1 MAGQYGHGLRLKKM
15 RELYLQSE
23 SQYADYFLKEDQP
36 QPSPAVAE
44 PQPEESSEEEVEEAE
59 DGGEFS
65 VAEYIGML
73 SKEDR
78 ETFKQ
83 ENPQLPP
90 LFFMTKKEKKRYFED
105 VNRKFKRVLEKIP
118 QRSSRTKKIL
128 KFKNDFEVK
137 PFCDKERV
145 VSLAHAK
152 EFKEQ
157 YHQKI
162 HFS

>member
-1 MAGQYGHGLRLKKM
+1 M
-15 RELYLQSE
+15 QSE
-23 SQYADYFLKEDQP
+23 NLYADYFPNEEHLHE
-36 QPSPAVAE
+36 PSLVVE
-44 PQPEESSEEEVEEAE
+44 QQPEESSEEEAEEAE
-59 DGGEFS
+59 DSGEFS

-145 VSLAHAK
+145 VSVAQAK